1 MLKRI
6 TAGLA
11 VVGLTVLLAVPAQA
25 QLSMQPFEFD
35 VNVGAALPM
44 GDIGDVS
51 GTGFAIG
58 ADGFLFTVD
67 SLPQLK
73 IGGRI
78 AYNKFGEKEYG
89 WGWGSK
95 AKSNISI
102 LEIVPTVRYM
112 LPSSGNLGFFGQAGV
127 GLFHKSVSVDIP
139 TWGES
144 SDSETDFGITL
155 GGGVT
160 FTAGGFKLVAM
171 PLLHLCGDTYLNVN
185 VGVLFGGE

>member
-89 WGWGSK
+89 
-95 AKSNISI
+95 
-102 LEIVPTVRYM
+102 
-112 LPSSGNLGFFGQAGV
+112 
-127 GLFHKSVSVDIP
+127 
-139 TWGES
+139 
-144 SDSETDFGITL
+144 
-155 GGGVT
+155 
-160 FTAGGFKLVAM
+160 
-171 PLLHLCGDTYLNVN
+171 
-185 VGVLFGGE
+185 